1 MEQALCM
8 AHWLKRCKVNEPIY
22 ILLPSGWSDEADAPY
37 SALLC
42 YGVQHGGMWQ
52 VQGGRSTC
60 LISFNPSGNGWF
72 NESLYWL
79 TLKVVGSEFDG
90 HQP

>member
-42 YGVQHGGMWQ
+42 WAAQRNVSGP
-52 VQGGRSTC
+52 GRLEYT
-60 LISFNPSGNGWF
+60 FNF
-72 NESLYWL
+72 I
-79 TLKVVGSEFDG
+79 
-90 HQP
+90 QPT